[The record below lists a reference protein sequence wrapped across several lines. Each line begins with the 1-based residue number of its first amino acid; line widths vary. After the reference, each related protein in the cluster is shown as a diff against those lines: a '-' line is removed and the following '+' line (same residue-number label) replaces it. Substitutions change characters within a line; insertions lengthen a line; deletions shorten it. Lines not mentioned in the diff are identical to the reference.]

1 MPAARVTTLQ
11 SHRTRTQRTLE
22 TTRHGGLP
30 TPSYDAKTWIGF
42 GAGRPCSGCS
52 DDIEERER
60 EFELVSGGRSLRLHA
75 ECYNAWLA
83 FKALSVAPAPSG
95 RP

>member
-1 MPAARVTTLQ
+1 MQ
-11 SHRTRTQRTLE
+11 SQRTRTQRTLE

-30 TPSYDAKTWIGF
+30 APSYDAKTWIGL
-42 GAGRPCSGCS
+42 GAGHPCSGCS

-60 EFELVSGGRSLRLHA
+60 EFELVSGKQSLRLHA

-83 FKALSVAPAPSG
+83 SKALSVAPAQSG